1 MDERRFSYFF
11 LGLGIGVA
19 AGILFAPKS
28 GDETRALLRSRAEDS
43 GDYLKRR
50 TEELKDAATDAVE
63 RGRSAVARQRDQWSA
78 AVDAG
83 KSAYRETVATR
94 PESGS
99 LPEGI

>member
-1 MDERRFSYFF
+1 MDDRRLSYFF

-19 AGILFAPKS
+19 AGVLFAPKT

-50 TEELKDAATDAVE
+50 SEELKEAATDAVE
-63 RGRSAVARQRDQWSA
+63 RGRSAISRQRDQWSA

-83 KSAYRETVATR
+83 KSAYRETVSER
-94 PESGS
+94 PESAS